1 MSKKKLNENEINKIS
16 AGGNAKGFGYTSL
29 GILALAGGVAA
40 LGHNVNEGVKCYKAN
55 RKANRE
61 VSKVEKALFAFNT
74 ITAGLL
80 TAGGVFA
87 LSKVGKDKNDSDN
100 KN

>member
-16 AGGNAKGFGYTSL
+16 AGGNAKDFGYTSL
-29 GILALAGGVAA
+29 GILALVGGVAA
-40 LGHNVNEGVKCYKAN
+40 LGHNVIKCYKEKRAFA
-55 RKANRE
+55 KADI
-61 VSKVEKALFAFNT
+61 AFCAFNT